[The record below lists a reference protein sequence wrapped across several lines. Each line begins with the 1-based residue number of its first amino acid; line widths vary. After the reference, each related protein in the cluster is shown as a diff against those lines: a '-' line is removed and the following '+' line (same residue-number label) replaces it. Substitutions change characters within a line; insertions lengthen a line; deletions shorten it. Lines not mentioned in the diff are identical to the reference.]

1 MTIPGFW
8 GACVISK
15 GPLPVLKNRGSSGL
29 WCRIDIT
36 AVVRLRLR
44 PAWDILRR
52 GARVWRHGADIGLL
66 SGLGWSDSIL
76 CQVLRSEKRVVVG
89 VEDRLLAPG
98 MLLLVV
104 APSSI
109 EVQIQIQRRARRDAG
124 SLGLPR
130 RVIWKAVGCQ
140 PKAGWCPATHIAKVE
155 RLDRE
160 EGQRAW
166 WSCGLEA

>member
-1 MTIPGFW
+1 M
-8 GACVISK
+8 
-15 GPLPVLKNRGSSGL
+15 LKNRGSSGL

-44 PAWDILRR
+44 PASDILRR

-66 SGLGWSDSIL
+66 SRIGWSDSIL

-89 VEDRLLAPG
+89 GEDGLLAPG

-140 PKAGWCPATHIAKVE
+140 PKARWCPATRIAEVE

-160 EGQRAW
+160 EEQRAW
-166 WSCGLEA
+166 WICGLEA